1 MLYPAELHALVTKL
15 VFSREPC
22 LILALVF
29 GSVFDFNAKG
39 VMPYP
44 RRVLQGSGYVLDIQ
58 NLSKAFGQRQALT
71 KLTLRL
77 LPGEVYGL
85 LGPNGAGKTT
95 TINLLSGLLRP
106 DSGQVLIAGQ
116 PASEA
121 TKPYLGIM
129 PQQNLLYQSL
139 TCRENLSFFAKIYGL
154 KSSLRSQRIQASLQ
168 AVNLQDRA
176 KSVVGSLSGGMQRRL
191 SLAVAIVHQPKL
203 VVLDE
208 PTTGL
213 DIEARYEV
221 WELIRQLKQQ
231 GVTVLLTTHL
241 LDEAER
247 LCDRIGFLKQGQ
259 LIAQGSLTEL
269 RTHIP
274 AQEIVL
280 LQTPDEVSAV
290 ARAATYGWMMRR
302 YDTHLAFWIPERLEL
317 RELLAKFDGIP
328 IDSIARSPVTLE
340 HIYLEVTRSA
350 CVNSL

>member
-1 MLYPAELHALVTKL
+1 M
-15 VFSREPC
+15 
-22 LILALVF
+22 
-29 GSVFDFNAKG
+29 
-39 VMPYP
+39 
-44 RRVLQGSGYVLDIQ
+44 LDIQ
-58 NLSKAFGQRQALT
+58 NLSKTFNQRQVLT
-71 KLTLRL
+71 DLTLRL
-77 LPGEVYGL
+77 LPGEIYGL

-106 DSGQVLIAGQ
+106 DTGRVLIARQ
-116 PASEA
+116 PASDR

-139 TCRENLSFFAKIYGL
+139 TCGENLSFFGKIYGL
-154 KSSLRSQRIQASLQ
+154 SAAMRVKRLLTCLK
-168 AVNLQDRA
+168 AVNLEDRRD
-176 KSVVGSLSGGMQRRL
+176 SVVSSLSGGMQRRL
-191 SLAVAIVHQPKL
+191 SLAVAIMHQPKL

-213 DIEARYEV
+213 DIEARYDV

-259 LIAQGSLTEL
+259 LLTQGSLTEL
-269 RTHIP
+269 RTHID
-274 AQEIVL
+274 AQEIVT
-280 LQTPDEVSAV
+280 LQTQNEAEAIAKASAYGFEV
-290 ARAATYGWMMRR
+290 RR

-317 RELLAKFDGIP
+317 KELLAKFEGIS

-350 CVNSL
+350 